1 MVRRNKTNS
10 SGGTWTGYGK
20 NWDEAMILQDV
31 DLTGS
36 DRAFLSVELYQ
47 DLGWGGLGSAS
58 TTGGFILT
66 NVWDDIAMIEVG
78 SEETGWNVISCPT
91 SAQSMEPVTRAVP
104 CGADL
109 TLIAM
114 SKEQQRAILKVY
126 RAIFILSIPIMDG
139 IISLMKDL
147 VHLT

>member
-1 MVRRNKTNS
+1 MWSGETKTNA
-10 SGGTWTGYGK
+10 SGGKWTGYGK
-20 NWDEAMILQDV
+20 NWDEAMVLRDV

-78 SEETGWNVISCPT
+78 SEETGWNVISCPP
-91 SAQSMEPVTRAVP
+91 SAAVNGACYSGRSMWGGFDIDRYVK
-104 CGADL
+104 GATGGYPEGLSSNIYSFNTIL
-109 TLIAM
+109 T
-114 SKEQQRAILKVY
+114 
-126 RAIFILSIPIMDG
+126 
-139 IISLMKDL
+139 
-147 VHLT
+147 